1 MRAVDWTGGYVR
13 PHKQRATYLQVLV
26 VRYDSALRFPNLTG
40 FPEHKHQP
48 DATIPALRPRIADVL
63 AQAASQ

>member
-1 MRAVDWTGGYVR
+1 
-13 PHKQRATYLQVLV
+13 VLV